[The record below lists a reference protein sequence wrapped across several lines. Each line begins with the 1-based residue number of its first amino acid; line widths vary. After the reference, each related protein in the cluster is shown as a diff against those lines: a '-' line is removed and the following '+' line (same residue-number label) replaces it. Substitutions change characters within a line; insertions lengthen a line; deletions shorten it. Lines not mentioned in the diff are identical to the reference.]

1 MKIISIN
8 ISEIIKPKTSTEGT
22 RKKPYQV
29 LLDSIEPAFI
39 KELLRHTLG
48 NKSQAAKHAGL
59 DRGTLD
65 RKIKK
70 HGIIVE
76 KVMSEVAK

>member
-22 RKKPYQV
+22 HKKPYQV
-29 LLDSIEPAFI
+29 LIDSIEPAFI
-39 KELLRHTLG
+39 YTLG
-48 NKSQAAKHAGL
+48 NKSEAAKHAGFH
-59 DRGTLD
+59 RGTLE

-70 HGIIVE
+70 HGITVNE
-76 KVMSEVAK
+76 VKLNEVAK